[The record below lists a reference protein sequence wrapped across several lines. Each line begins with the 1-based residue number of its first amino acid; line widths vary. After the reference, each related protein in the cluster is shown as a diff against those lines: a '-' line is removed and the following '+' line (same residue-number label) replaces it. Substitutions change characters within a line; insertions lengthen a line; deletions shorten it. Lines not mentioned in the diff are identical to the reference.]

1 MYNANES
8 STYMTS
14 VGKGG
19 GTGGPAKGL
28 APAHFFPLEGPDA
41 NNHLSYVTMLG
52 ISWWKSVAHSTAF
65 LLMGRNL

>member
-1 MYNANES
+1 MYFYFCLKISGQTILHRFLSKLFHNL
-8 STYMTS
+8 
-14 VGKGG
+14 
-19 GTGGPAKGL
+19 GP
-28 APAHFFPLEGPDA
+28 PYA